1 VKQPQNTP
9 IVCGPLSGKKF
20 VQGEKVIKDLIEN
33 SYLFGG
39 NAPYVEEL
47 YEQYLEDPNS
57 VDKKWRQYFDR
68 LQQAPASDGR
78 VETIDV
84 PHAPIVEAFAQ
95 RASEPRSAVCPVS
108 ERDLDLAKK
117 QVAVQSIIGAYR
129 FLGSRWANLDPL
141 HRRERPKIPE
151 LEPSFYGLSETDMDS
166 TFSAANTYFG
176 ADKMTLR
183 DLIAALKQ
191 TYCSDIGIEFMYISD
206 PVIKRWWQQK
216 LEPCRSTPSMDA
228 KSKKRILEELTA
240 AEGLERYLHTK

>member
-1 VKQPQNTP
+1 MKQPQNTP

-57 VDKKWRQYFDR
+57 VDEKWRQYFDR

-108 ERDLDLAKK
+108 
-117 QVAVQSIIGAYR
+117 
-129 FLGSRWANLDPL
+129 
-141 HRRERPKIPE
+141 
-151 LEPSFYGLSETDMDS
+151 
-166 TFSAANTYFG
+166 
-176 ADKMTLR
+176 
-183 DLIAALKQ
+183 
-191 TYCSDIGIEFMYISD
+191 
-206 PVIKRWWQQK
+206 
-216 LEPCRSTPSMDA
+216 
-228 KSKKRILEELTA
+228 
-240 AEGLERYLHTK
+240 

>member
-1 VKQPQNTP
+1 MHLLLK
-9 IVCGPLSGKKF
+9 LSHEG
-20 VQGEKVIKDLIEN
+20 V
-33 SYLFGG
+33 
-39 NAPYVEEL
+39 
-47 YEQYLEDPNS
+47 
-57 VDKKWRQYFDR
+57 
-68 LQQAPASDGR
+68 
-78 VETIDV
+78 
-84 PHAPIVEAFAQ
+84 
-95 RASEPRSAVCPVS
+95 EPRSTVCSVS

-166 TFSAANTYFG
+166 TFSTANTYFG

-206 PVIKRWWQQK
+206 PVIKRWWQQN
-216 LEPCRSTPSMDA
+216 LNLAAQPRAWMRSQRNA
-228 KSKKRILEELTA
+228 FLKN
-240 AEGLERYLHTK
+240 

>member
-1 VKQPQNTP
+1 MKQPQNTP

-39 NAPYVEEL
+39 NAPYV
-47 YEQYLEDPNS
+47 DPNS
-57 VDKKWRQYFDR
+57 VDEKWRQYFDR

-183 DLIAALKQ
+183 DLIAAL
-191 TYCSDIGIEFMYISD
+191 YEIVLSLS
-206 PVIKRWWQQK
+206 
-216 LEPCRSTPSMDA
+216 LCRIFLRDSHTF
-228 KSKKRILEELTA
+228 SKKFFVPVLENKKAPTA
-240 AEGLERYLHTK
+240 PV